1 MGRLRNYL
9 RVQRRKWHLTQE
21 ELAFLLGYLNQTMVA
36 RLEAEERGVTL
47 TVAYA
52 CEVIFG
58 VEPRDLF
65 PALLE
70 DMEARVLT
78 RMHELR
84 DRIKQNAPSQKA
96 LAKLEVLEQAIAR
109 LAAPEEREV

>member
-21 ELAFLLGYLNQTMVA
+21 ELAFLLGYLNQAMVA
-36 RLEAEERGVTL
+36 RLEGEERGVTL
-47 TVAYA
+47 AVAHA

-58 VEPRDLF
+58 VKPRDLF

-70 DMEARVLT
+70 DAEARVLA

-84 DRIKQNAPSQKA
+84 DRLKESALSQKTQ
-96 LAKLEVLEQAIAR
+96 AKLEVLEQAIAR
-109 LAAPEEREV
+109 LAASQEYEV